1 MASRAGLSANNEVS
15 HEIHRLESKID
26 ALESKGSVLE
36 ESIVY
41 KTSERIRNQMNYEA
55 RISQMESSMA
65 MITTTVTASV
75 LEKVS
80 ELLTSNINDLLPGF
94 GNMEKK
100 ITSFE
105 KLMKESTEAVQT
117 SETKTQA
124 TEMAVEN
131 LKTEFEYVKARFSPQ
146 FVQRIEKTLQQL
158 STVSYDLEVV
168 KMTT

>member
-1 MASRAGLSANNEVS
+1 
-15 HEIHRLESKID
+15 
-26 ALESKGSVLE
+26 VLE

-105 KLMKESTEAVQT
+105 KLMKEGTEAVQT